1 MRAAKTIM
9 VVVAGLVLGL
19 MVVIAGLAL
28 ALPAHAEHTPVPA
41 TVG

>member
-1 MRAAKTIM
+1 MRAAKTIL

-28 ALPAHAEHTPVPA
+28 ALPGTR
-41 TVG
+41 